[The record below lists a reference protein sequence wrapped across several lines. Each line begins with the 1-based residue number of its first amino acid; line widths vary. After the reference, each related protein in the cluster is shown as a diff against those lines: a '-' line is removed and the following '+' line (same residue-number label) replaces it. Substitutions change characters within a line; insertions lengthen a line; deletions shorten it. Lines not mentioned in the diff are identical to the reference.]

1 MICPSVLPN
10 LSVLGV
16 TAVEACTAMWRN
28 TYENQWAQN
37 QSLGLG
43 IAISTVA
50 CLVGGLHCFSG
61 PDLLD

>member
-1 MICPSVLPN
+1 MIGPSALPN

-16 TAVEACTAMWRN
+16 TAVEACTAMSWWQS
-28 TYENQWAQN
+28 Y

-50 CLVGGLHCFSG
+50 GLVGGLHCYSFHGG